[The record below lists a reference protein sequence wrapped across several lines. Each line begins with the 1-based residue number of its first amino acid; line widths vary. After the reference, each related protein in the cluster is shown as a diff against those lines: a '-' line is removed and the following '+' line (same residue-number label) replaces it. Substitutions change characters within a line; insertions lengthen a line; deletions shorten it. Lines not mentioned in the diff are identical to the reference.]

1 MLSTN
6 SFVCLA
12 GLALC
17 SGCVHGA
24 TAVRMTA
31 LADGV
36 PHPSPLTAIAVTV
49 GDVSGGTKTSQ
60 MWTSQVDDDAF
71 RAALTESLRAA
82 GVLAEGRGTF
92 TLNAVLVSLNQ
103 PLVGFDMSVT
113 ATVWC
118 TLIDD
123 ATGEVAWQDMF
134 AASSTA
140 TVGDALVGVVRL
152 QRANEGA
159 MRGALTK
166 IVQRL
171 AATPHASAVAVP
183 PPS

>member
-1 MLSTN
+1 
-6 SFVCLA
+6 
-12 GLALC
+12 
-17 SGCVHGA
+17 
-24 TAVRMTA
+24 
-31 LADGV
+31 
-36 PHPSPLTAIAVTV
+36 LTANAVPV

-82 GVLAEGRGTF
+82 GGLAEGRGTF

-134 AASSTA
+134 AASST
-140 TVGDALVGVVRL
+140 R
-152 QRANEGA
+152 RS
-159 MRGALTK
+159 
-166 IVQRL
+166 
-171 AATPHASAVAVP
+171 ATPS
-183 PPS
+183 